1 MSNFQFDYDTF
12 YNYYTNDDNI
22 KTKDMSPK
30 EIWFYRHSYSE
41 EPEKDILSNKY
52 ILVNGTEVFISKS
65 KENNDNDELFFTI
78 PTEIENKLWDIHF
91 HFGKDKITP
100 PNKKYRSTEANNNG
114 QIDVVFFHKT
124 IQQPEKN
131 GKDRKNCYY
140 HQNMQ
145 IDNFGKII
153 CLQAT
158 NSKMDEIFPPDEHDF
173 SLIKEIISR
182 PFQQPVYK
190 KKKRKKTNKKS
201 SRKGGAIKY
210 YRKTVRRRH

>member
-12 YNYYTNDDNI
+12 YKYYTNDDNI
-22 KTKDMSPK
+22 KTKDMTPK
-30 EIWFYRHSYSE
+30 EIWFYRHSNSE

-52 ILVNGTEVFISKS
+52 ILVNGIEVFISKS
-65 KENNDNDELFFTI
+65 KENNDKDELFFTI

-91 HFGKDKITP
+91 HFGKDSITP
-100 PNKKYRSTEANNNG
+100 PNKKYRSTEENKNG
-114 QIDVVFFHKT
+114 QIDIVFFHKT
-124 IQQPEKN
+124 IQEPEKN
-131 GKDRKNCYY
+131 GKGRKNCYY
-140 HQNMQ
+140 HQNMK

-158 NSKMDEIFPPDEHDF
+158 NSKMDEIFPPDEEDF

-182 PFQQPVYK
+182 PFPPLYK

-201 SRKGGAIKY
+201 SGKGGAIKFR
-210 YRKTVRRRH
+210 RKSVRRR